1 MQKGKLMKTL
11 IVKLAVL
18 ACLIAGL
25 VLPAAAADKLRIVT
39 TYTDLAEFTRAIGG
53 EHVEVKS
60 LCTGIED
67 THGVPMRPSFLPL
80 LNRADLVI
88 VMGMSNEH
96 SYLPALLDAAKNPR
110 ILEGKPGYI
119 DCSRGIPAKEVPA
132 TTDRSEGDVHPA
144 GNPHF
149 NLDPVMAKIIIGN
162 IGTALETAAPA
173 HAAAF
178 RKNRE
183 AYLAQLDAKIA
194 EWAELAKPL
203 QGMSFVCYHNHWP
216 YFADRYGLVAAGTI
230 ELKAGVDPTPRHIDE
245 LIQTM
250 KAKQVVLII
259 REPQFPE
266 KLPKQ
271 VALRT
276 GARLV
281 KLPIMVG
288 GVPEAKSYIE
298 MIDYNVRT
306 LVQAVAEQ
314 KKAAGQP

>member
-1 MQKGKLMKTL
+1 MKTL
-11 IVKLAVL
+11 IVKLAGMAL
-18 ACLIAGL
+18 LMAGL
-25 VLPAAAADKLRIVT
+25 ALPAAAADKLRIVT
-39 TYTDLAEFTRAIGG
+39 TYTDLAEFARAIGG
-53 EHVEVKS
+53 DHVEVKS

-88 VMGMSNEH
+88 AMGMSNEH

-110 ILEGKPGYI
+110 VQEGKPGYI
-119 DCSRGIPAKEVPA
+119 DCSHGITPKEAPV

-149 NLDPVMAKIIIGN
+149 NLDPVMARIIIGN
-162 IGTALETAAPA
+162 IGAALETAAPQ
-173 HAAAF
+173 HAADF

-183 AYLAQLDAKIA
+183 AYLARLDAKIA
-194 EWAELAKPL
+194 EWAELARPL
-203 QGMSFVCYHNHWP
+203 KGVEFICYHNHWP
-216 YFADRYGLVAAGTI
+216 YFADRYGLVATGTI

-250 KAKQVVLII
+250 KARQVAIII

-266 KLPKQ
+266 RLPKQ

-288 GVPEAKSYIE
+288 GIPEAKSYIE
-298 MIDYNVRT
+298 MIDYNVRS

-314 KKAAGQP
+314 KKTASQP